1 MLFLGSGQPAH
12 CGSLGNTHQISQISM
27 RTDCNNSHSACL
39 PGFHSPGLPWQVF
52 PPPERREAQEHA
64 PATASAKNDDFPQN
78 CLAFVLSST
87 LKQNF
92 LFLYHFQVDFISA
105 QGLFLFVF
113 LLVWVLLFCCFV
125 FVVLLF
131 FFFFSLLCMCAKR
144 ILTKDPID
152 LSPYPCLPFVSPHV
166 TAVPAMGRMAVTQQ
180 QNRGLKLTDF

>member
-12 CGSLGNTHQISQISM
+12 CDSLGNTHEISQISM

-105 QGLFLFVF
+105 QGLFLFGF
-113 LLVWVLLFCCFV
+113 FCLFGFCCCCFG
-125 FVVLLF
+125 FVVFCF
-131 FFFFSLLCMCAKR
+131 FFLFLALYVCQKNP
-144 ILTKDPID
+144 D
-152 LSPYPCLPFVSPHV
+152 
-166 TAVPAMGRMAVTQQ
+166 
-180 QNRGLKLTDF
+180 